1 MEWNGKTYVDSKVIL
16 KIENSILTNLAQIKC
31 GIPQGSILGP
41 LLFFIYVNVLCNAS
55 NFLDPIMPA
64 YDTNLFLY
72 HQNINT
78 LFKIFNEELKKIG
91 SRTNKTG
98 SQQTNYP

>member
-16 KIENSILTNLAQIKC
+16 KIENSILTNFAQIKC

-41 LLFFIYVNVLCNAS
+41 LLFFMYVNVLCNAS
-55 NFLDPIMPA
+55 NFLDPIMLA

-91 SRTNKTG
+91 SRTNETG